1 MELSGQVSFAHS
13 ERGEM
18 RSRVAAVACA
28 LVIVATAA
36 LAQTLSFDLVDNRV
50 FVDVSINGKG
60 PYKFILDTGAIA
72 VVSEALA
79 RDLKFKIDAGDEGSG
94 VGEKTVR
101 SGRTHVRELR
111 LGNVT
116 RRDLDVGVLS
126 LDDAPA
132 VFGSKP
138 VDGII
143 GLPVFER
150 AVVTFDYVRH
160 EVTLTRPEKFI
171 ASKDSTIVPFQ
182 RRGHIPIIDGEL
194 DGIQARFAIDTGAR
208 SALLV
213 YAPFADKNK
222 LREQYHAT
230 IEGITGWGIGGP
242 VRSLLARAQSFKLGS
257 VEVRDIVIR
266 LSTQRGGATTASDLG
281 GLIGPDIL
289 KQFSVTFDYPHSR
302 MFLSKNSNYG
312 RRDTWDRTGMWM
324 AADTVNANEWRVLD
338 VMPNSPAAQAGL
350 RVDDRITQLDDKP
363 VSHLVLPDVR
373 DSLRTRPVGSMV
385 RIEYRRGN
393 QTHTTDV
400 RLRDIV

>member
-1 MELSGQVSFAHS
+1 
-13 ERGEM
+13 M

-28 LVIVATAA
+28 LVILATAA

-50 FVDVSINGKG
+50 FVDVFVNGKG

-72 VVSEALA
+72 TVSDAVA
-79 RDLKFKIDAGDEGSG
+79 RDLKLKVEAGEEGSG

-101 SGRTHVRELR
+101 SGRTHIRELK

-116 RRDLDVGVLS
+116 LRDLDVGVLS

-143 GLPVFER
+143 GLPIFEK
-150 AVVTFDYVRH
+150 AIVTFDYVKR
-160 EVTLTRPEKFI
+160 EVTLTAPDKFI
-171 ASKDSTIVPFQ
+171 ALRESTLVPFQ
-182 RRGHIPIIDGEL
+182 RRGHIPVVDGEL
-194 DGIQARFAIDTGAR
+194 DGIHARFAIDTGAR

-213 YAPFADKNK
+213 YGPFANKNK
-222 LREQYHAT
+222 LREKYHAT

-257 VEVRDIVIR
+257 AEIRDIAIR
-266 LSTQRGGATTASDLG
+266 LSTQRGGATTATDIG

-289 KQFSVTFDYPHSR
+289 KQFTVAFDYPQSR
-302 MFLSKNSNYG
+302 IFLVKSSNYG
-312 RRDTWDRTGMWM
+312 QHDTWYRTGMWI
-324 AADTVNANEWRVLD
+324 AADAVNASDWRILD

-350 RVDDRITQLDDKP
+350 HVDDRITEVDDKD
-363 VSHLVLPDVR
+363 VSQLILPNVR
-373 DSLRTRPVGSMV
+373 DTFRTRPVGTKV
-385 RIEYRRGN
+385 RIKYRRAS
-393 QTHTTDV
+393 QTHTTELT
-400 RLRDIV
+400 LRDLV